1 MYHCTIIDWPLTSVS
16 MYKHRP
22 PQEFQGDH
30 PQGLG
35 VGYVISLARE
45 MHGGGGG
52 RGLVIMLTVYQSMN
66 TFTLYLNSNYIY

>member
-35 VGYVISLARE
+35 VGYVVSLARE

-52 RGLVIMLTVYQSMN
+52 ESTCKHADSIS
-66 TFTLYLNSNYIY
+66 IYEHIYPVFKF